1 MTTKPVKEKT
11 NLNFQNAHCDSHSD
25 TCYGKRELNLL
36 LEISN
41 ALFEKTID
49 LQMVMSLLGNH
60 LGAER
65 ILLATLNRS
74 NSLIYFEATYGIDL
88 DEIKNITYKLGE
100 GIIGKVV
107 KTREA
112 LVIPK
117 ISESYGM
124 LNKTNAP
131 LKIDKE
137 DMSFI
142 CVPIRYK
149 YEVLGTLS
157 LHKVYHAN
165 LSFENDERLLYIVG
179 SMIGRAVRRIQEN
192 MEEIASLKE
201 ENSALKAN
209 LKERIVPANIKGNS
223 GKMQEVFSLI
233 ESVSPTDATVL
244 IRGES
249 GVGKELVAEAIHF
262 NSLRKSKPFIKVNCA
277 ALPESLIESELF
289 GHEKGAFTG
298 AATQRIGR
306 FEAANGGT
314 IFLDEVGDIPA
325 PVQVKLL
332 RVLQQREIE
341 RLGSSTPVK
350 VDVRIICATNRNLE
364 ELITTEAFREDLY
377 YRINVFPVYVPALR
391 ERINDIP
398 ALADY
403 FIEKYNEKHGKNI
416 KRISASAID
425 MLMVYHWP
433 GNIRELENCIERACI
448 LSQDGVIRSHNLPPT
463 LQNAVSSKSSTTGT
477 LETIIGKLEKQ
488 IIQDALISTK
498 GNIAKAAEKMG
509 ITERMMGIRLKKYD
523 IDARRFK
530 VQKST
535 KDEE

>member
-1 MTTKPVKEKT
+1 MTTKSLNGKT
-11 NLNFQNAHCDSHSD
+11 DLNLQNAHCDSHSD

-41 ALFEKTID
+41 ALFEKIID
-49 LQMVMSLLGNH
+49 LQMVMSLLGEH

-88 DEIKNITYKLGE
+88 DEIKSITYKLGE

-157 LHKVYHAN
+157 LHKVYRTN
-165 LSFENDERLLYIVG
+165 SNFENDERLLYIVG

-298 AATQRIGR
+298 AAAQRIGR

-341 RLGSSTPVK
+341 RLGSSAPVK

-364 ELITTEAFREDLY
+364 ELIKTEVFREDLY

-530 VQKST
+530 AQKST

>member
-1 MTTKPVKEKT
+1 METEKG
-11 NLNFQNAHCDSHSD
+11 HCDAFSD

-49 LQMVMSLLGNH
+49 LQLVMSLVGKH
-60 LGAER
+60 LAAER
-65 ILLATLNRS
+65 VMLATLNRS
-74 NSLIYFEATYGIDL
+74 NNNIYFEACYGIDL
-88 DEIKNITYKLGE
+88 DEIKNVVYKFGE

-107 KTREA
+107 QTRNA
-112 LVIPK
+112 LAIPK
-117 ISESYGM
+117 TSEHAGF

-131 LKIDKE
+131 LKIEKD
-137 DMSFI
+137 DISFI

-149 YEVLGTLS
+149 YEVLGTIS
-157 LHKVYHAN
+157 LHKVYRKN
-165 LSFENDERLLYIVG
+165 INFINDERLLYIVG
-179 SMIGRAVRRIQEN
+179 SMIGRAVRRLQEN
-192 MEEIASLKE
+192 MEEIAMLRE
-201 ENSALKAN
+201 ENTALKAN
-209 LKERIVPANIKGNS
+209 LKERIAPANLKGNS

-233 ESVSPTDATVL
+233 ESVAPTDATVL

-249 GVGKELVAEAIHF
+249 GVGKEMVAEAIHF
-262 NSLRKSKPFIKVNCA
+262 NSLRKNKPFIKVNCA

-298 AATQRIGR
+298 AASQRIGR

-314 IFLDEVGDIPA
+314 IFLDEVGDVPA

-341 RLGSSTPVK
+341 RLGSSTPIK
-350 VDVRIICATNRNLE
+350 VDVRVICATNRNLE
-364 ELITTEAFREDLY
+364 EQIKNDEFREDLY
-377 YRINVFPVYVPALR
+377 YRINVFPIYVPALR

-398 ALADY
+398 VLADY
-403 FIEKYNEKHGKNI
+403 FIDKFNQKHGKDI

-433 GNIRELENCIERACI
+433 GNIRELENCVERACI
-448 LSQDGVIRSHNLPPT
+448 LSSDGVIRSHNLPPT
-463 LQNAVSSKSSTTGT
+463 LQNAVSSTTATTGT
-477 LETIIGKLEKQ
+477 LETILGKLEKQ
-488 IIQDALISTK
+488 IIQDTLISTK
-498 GNIAKAAEKMG
+498 GNITRAAEKMG

-530 VQKST
+530 SQKS
-535 KDEE
+535 KNEE

>member
-1 MTTKPVKEKT
+1 MESEKG
-11 NLNFQNAHCDSHSD
+11 HCDAFSD

-41 ALFEKTID
+41 ALFEKQID
-49 LQMVMSLLGNH
+49 LQLVMELLGKH
-60 LGAER
+60 LAAER
-65 ILLATLNRS
+65 IMLATLNRS
-74 NSLIYFEATYGIDL
+74 NGNIYFEASFGIDIA
-88 DEIKNITYKLGE
+88 EIKDAVYKLGE

-107 KTREA
+107 QSRNALIVPKT
-112 LVIPK
+112 
-117 ISESYGM
+117 SESAGF

-137 DMSFI
+137 DISFI

-157 LHKVYHAN
+157 LHKVYRKNVNFA
-165 LSFENDERLLYIVG
+165 NDERLLYIVG

-192 MEEIASLKE
+192 LEEIAMLRD
-201 ENSALKAN
+201 ENRALKAN
-209 LKERIVPANIKGNS
+209 LKERIAPSNIKGNS
-223 GKMQEVFSLI
+223 SKMQEVFQLI
-233 ESVSPTDATVL
+233 ESVAPTDATVL

-249 GVGKELVAEAIHF
+249 GVGKEMVAEAIHF
-262 NSLRKSKPFIKVNCA
+262 NSARKTKPFIKVNCA

-314 IFLDEVGDIPA
+314 IFLDELGDIPA
-325 PVQVKLL
+325 PIQVKLL

-341 RLGSSTPVK
+341 RLGSSTPIK
-350 VDVRIICATNRNLE
+350 IDVRVVCATNRNLE
-364 ELITTEAFREDLY
+364 ELILTDQFREDLY
-377 YRINVFPVYVPALR
+377 YRINVFPIYVPALR

-398 ALADY
+398 VLADY
-403 FIEKYNEKHGKNI
+403 FIDRYKEKNGKDI

-448 LSQDGVIRSHNLPPT
+448 LCTDGVVRAHNLPPT
-463 LQNAVSSKSSTTGT
+463 LQNAVSSTTSSVGT
-477 LETIIGKLEKQ
+477 LETILGKLEKQ
-488 IIQDALISTK
+488 IIQDTLISTK
-498 GNIAKAAEKMG
+498 GNITKAAEKMG

-530 VQKST
+530 AQKA
-535 KDEE
+535 KGEE

>member
-1 MTTKPVKEKT
+1 MSLQTG
-11 NLNFQNAHCDSHSD
+11 HCDAYSD
-25 TCYGKRELNLL
+25 CYGKRELNLL

-41 ALFEKTID
+41 ALFEKNINLQLVMD
-49 LQMVMSLLGNH
+49 LVGKH

-65 ILLATLNRS
+65 ILLTTHNRS
-74 NSLIYFEATYGIDL
+74 NDTIHFEATYGIDL
-88 DEIKNITYKLGE
+88 DDIKNITYKLGE
-100 GIIGKVV
+100 GIIGRVV
-107 KTREA
+107 ETREA
-112 LVIPK
+112 VVVPK
-117 ISESYGM
+117 TSASPGFK
-124 LNKTNAP
+124 NKTNAP

-137 DMSFI
+137 DVSFI

-149 YEVLGTLS
+149 YEVLGTVS
-157 LHKVYHAN
+157 LHKTYRQSLNFA
-165 LSFENDERLLYIVG
+165 NDERLLYIIG

-192 MEEIASLKE
+192 IEELATLRE
-201 ENSALKAN
+201 ENRALKNN
-209 LKERIVPANIKGNS
+209 LKERIVPSNIKGNS
-223 GKMQEVFSLI
+223 SKMQEVFSLI

-262 NSLRKSKPFIKVNCA
+262 NSLRKGKPFIKVNCA

-298 AATQRIGR
+298 AASQRIGR

-314 IFLDEVGDIPA
+314 IFLDEVGDVPA

-350 VDVRIICATNRNLE
+350 VDVRVICATNRNLE
-364 ELITTEAFREDLY
+364 DLIKEDHFREDLY
-377 YRINVFPVYVPALR
+377 YRINVFPIFVPSLR

-398 ALADY
+398 ALADH
-403 FIEKYNEKHGKNI
+403 FVEKFNEKHGKNI

-433 GNIRELENCIERACI
+433 GNIRELENCMERACI
-448 LSQDGVIRSHNLPPT
+448 LSQDGVIRSHDLPPT
-463 LQNAVSSKSSTTGT
+463 LQNAVSSNSAAQGT
-477 LETIIGKLEKQ
+477 LETILGKLEKQ
-488 IIQDALISTK
+488 IIQDSLISTK
-498 GNIAKAAEKMG
+498 GNITKAAEKMG

-530 VQKST
+530 TQKA
-535 KDEE
+535 KDE

>member
-1 MTTKPVKEKT
+1 MIVHKT
-11 NLNFQNAHCDSHSD
+11 YDMETEHCNSYSD
-25 TCYGKRELNLL
+25 TCYGKRELNML

-41 ALFEKTID
+41 VLFEKTID
-49 LQMVMSLLGNH
+49 LVKVMELLGKH
-60 LGAER
+60 LSAER
-65 ILLATLNRS
+65 LLLTTLNRS
-74 NSLIYFEATYGIDL
+74 NSNIYFEATYGINL

-107 KTREA
+107 QTRNA
-112 LVIPK
+112 VIIPK
-117 ISESYGM
+117 TSESHGM
-124 LNKTNAP
+124 MNKTNAP
-131 LKIDKE
+131 LKIDK
-137 DMSFI
+137 DDISFI

-157 LHKVYHAN
+157 LHKAYKMN
-165 LSFENDERLLYIVG
+165 INFSNDERILYIVG

-192 MEEIASLKE
+192 LEEIAMLKE
-201 ENSALKAN
+201 ENNALRGH
-209 LKERIVPANIKGNS
+209 LKDRIAPPNIKGNS

-262 NSLRKSKPFIKVNCA
+262 SSERKTKPFIKVNCA

-298 AATQRIGR
+298 AMTQRIGR

-325 PVQVKLL
+325 AVQVKLL
-332 RVLQQREIE
+332 RVLQQKEIE
-341 RLGSSTPVK
+341 RLGSSTPIK
-350 VDVRIICATNRNLE
+350 VDVRVICATNRNLE
-364 ELITTEAFREDLY
+364 ELIKKEEFREDLY
-377 YRINVFPVYVPALR
+377 YRMNVFPIYVPALR

-403 FIEKYNEKHGKNI
+403 FIDRYKERNRKDI

-463 LQNAVSSKSSTTGT
+463 LQNAVSSDTTAIGT
-477 LETIIGKLEKQ
+477 LETIIGRLEKQ
-488 IIQDALISTK
+488 IIQDTLISTK
-498 GNIAKAAEKMG
+498 GNIAKAAERMG

-523 IDARRFK
+523 IEAKRFK
-530 VQKST
+530 AQKA
-535 KDEE
+535 KEEE

>member
-1 MTTKPVKEKT
+1 MESERG
-11 NLNFQNAHCDSHSD
+11 HCDAFSD

-49 LQMVMSLLGNH
+49 LQLVMELLGKH
-60 LGAER
+60 LAAER
-65 ILLATLNRS
+65 VMLATLNRS
-74 NSLIYFEATYGIDL
+74 NDNIYFEAAFGIDL
-88 DEIKNITYKLGE
+88 GEIKDAVYKLGE

-107 KTREA
+107 KSREA
-112 LVIPK
+112 VIVPK
-117 ISESYGM
+117 TSDSMGF

-137 DMSFI
+137 DVSFI

-157 LHKVYHAN
+157 LHKIYRRNINFA
-165 LSFENDERLLYIVG
+165 NDERLLYIVG

-192 MEEIASLKE
+192 LEELATLRD
-201 ENSALKAN
+201 ENKALKAN
-209 LKERIVPANIKGNS
+209 LKERIAPANIKGNS
-223 GKMQEVFSLI
+223 SKMQEVFQLI
-233 ESVSPTDATVL
+233 ESVAPTDATVL

-249 GVGKELVAEAIHF
+249 GVGKEMVAEAIHF

-298 AATQRIGR
+298 AASQRIGR

-314 IFLDEVGDIPA
+314 IFLDEIGDIPA
-325 PVQVKLL
+325 PIQVKLL

-341 RLGSSTPVK
+341 RLGSSTPIK
-350 VDVRIICATNRNLE
+350 VDVRVICATNRNLE
-364 ELITTEAFREDLY
+364 EQIKTEEFREDLY
-377 YRINVFPVYVPALR
+377 YRINVFPIYVPALR

-398 ALADY
+398 VLADY
-403 FIEKYNEKHGKNI
+403 FIDKFNQKLGKDI

-425 MLMVYHWP
+425 MLMVYHFP
-433 GNIRELENCIERACI
+433 GNIRELENCMERACI
-448 LSQDGVIRSHNLPPT
+448 LSSDGVVRSHNLPPT
-463 LQNAVSSKSSTTGT
+463 LQTAVSSNSTTTGT
-477 LETIIGKLEKQ
+477 LEIILGKLEKQ
-488 IIQDALISTK
+488 IIQDTLISTK
-498 GNIAKAAEKMG
+498 GNITKAAEKMG

-530 VQKST
+530 AQKA
-535 KDEE
+535 KGEE